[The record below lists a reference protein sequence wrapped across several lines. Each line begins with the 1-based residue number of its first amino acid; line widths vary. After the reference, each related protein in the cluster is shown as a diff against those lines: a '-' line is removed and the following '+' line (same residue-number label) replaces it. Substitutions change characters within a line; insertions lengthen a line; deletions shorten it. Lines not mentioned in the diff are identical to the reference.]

1 MCGVGGFFNFLD
13 GNKALSKSI
22 EKALWRRGPD
32 SSGISS
38 FKNSSTSL
46 VHTRLEIMDL
56 GKTGIQPA
64 YSVCNRYAIIFNG
77 EIYNYKDLSKKYSI
91 ERPFSE
97 ADVILFLFKK
107 FGTSAFNK
115 LNGMFSIVIYD
126 IYEDVIYLTR
136 DRFGVKPLYF
146 IERNNSVFFAS
157 EIGVLRELFGAD
169 VPRPESFMAY
179 LKYGIS
185 DNSIYPSLY
194 EEIQQIDPGKCF
206 KFTTYGKAIT
216 TYYSVL
222 EKFDHSPYDLDP
234 EELMSIVQDSVILRA
249 NSDVNFVLNLSGGVD
264 SSIIHLLLS
273 QHNISNYSALYTASY
288 NKDDFDSVNA
298 RNFCK
303 LTEID
308 LEHNIYNIEVPNLL
322 HEIKKHQGICDGPVG
337 GMGTIGYAKLHDQIS
352 KSGYKM
358 ALDGQGSDEILLGY
372 KHYSNNSPPNFE
384 THIDGTLD
392 TSNSLLMKEFE
403 LKKPSL
409 PQVKSYVRQKQY
421 FDIIYSKLPRVMR
434 MNDRLSM
441 YYGIELRE
449 PFLDFRIFD
458 ATVVQSVGSIMGDQ
472 GKDVF
477 RKIYKKYTGLNAKA
491 KNSAAV
497 PQKEI
502 MLHNKELINQF
513 LKRNLSVFETISLD
527 MDGLKKVIYNDNDKL
542 FSKDNTGLIWR
553 LINGAILLDANIN
566 N

>member
-1 MCGVGGFFNFLD
+1 
-13 GNKALSKSI
+13 
-22 EKALWRRGPD
+22 
-32 SSGISS
+32 
-38 FKNSSTSL
+38 
-46 VHTRLEIMDL
+46 MDL

-64 YSVCNRYAIIFNG
+64 YSVCNRYVIIFNG
-77 EIYNYKDLSKKYSI
+77 EIYNYKDLAKQYSI
-91 ERPFSE
+91 ENPFCE

-107 FGTSAFNK
+107 FGSSAFNK

-126 IYEDVIYLTR
+126 IHKDIIYLTR

-157 EIGVLRELFGAD
+157 EIGVLRKLFRAGE
-169 VPRPESFMAY
+169 PRPESFMAY

-194 EEIQQIDPGKCF
+194 EEIQQIDPGKCY
-206 KFTTYGKAIT
+206 KFTTHGRAIT
-216 TYYSVL
+216 TYYSVA
-222 EKFDHSPYDLDP
+222 EKFDQSPYDIDP
-234 EELMSIVQDSVILRA
+234 EELMSIIQDSVKLRA

-273 QHNISNYSALYTASY
+273 QHNINNYSALYTASY
-288 NKDDFDSVNA
+288 IKNDFDSVHA

-303 LTEID
+303 LSGIAIK
-308 LEHNIYNIEVPNLL
+308 HNICNIEIPNLL
-322 HEIKKHQGICDGPVG
+322 YEIKKHLRICDGPVG
-337 GMGTIGYAKLHDQIS
+337 GIGTIGYAKLHEEIS
-352 KSGYKM
+352 NSGYKM

-384 THIDGTLD
+384 THIDGTFD
-392 TSNSLLMKEFE
+392 TSNSLLMKDFE
-403 LKKPSL
+403 LIIPSL
-409 PQVKSYVRQKQY
+409 PHVKNYARQKQY

-449 PFLDFRIFD
+449 PFLDFRIFNS
-458 ATVVQSVGSIMGDQ
+458 TVVQSVDGIMGDQ
-472 GKDVF
+472 GKDIF
-477 RKIYKKYTGLNAKA
+477 RKIYKKYTGLNSKP

-502 MLHNKELINQF
+502 MLYNKELINQF
-513 LKRNLSVFETISLD
+513 LKKNISVFETISLD
-527 MDGLKKVIYNDNDKL
+527 MDRLRKLIYNNDEL
-542 FSKDNTGLIWR
+542 FSKDNTGFIWR
-553 LINGAILLDANIN
+553 LINGAILLGANIN